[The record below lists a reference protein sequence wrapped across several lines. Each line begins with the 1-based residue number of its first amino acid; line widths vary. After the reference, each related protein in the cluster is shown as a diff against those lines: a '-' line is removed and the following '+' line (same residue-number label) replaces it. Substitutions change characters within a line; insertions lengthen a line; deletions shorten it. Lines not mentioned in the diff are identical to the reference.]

1 VIIEVDTDSPVPPFE
16 QLRARICE
24 LITTGQLA
32 AGTRLPTVRQL
43 ARDLNLSAN
52 TVARTYRALEAENL
66 IDTRGRQGTFVAR
79 RPTPTR
85 AQRKR
90 QLEHAAQQYIAAA
103 RALNAD
109 DDTIVT
115 ILRSTLTDDDP
126 SVR

>member
-1 VIIEVDTDSPVPPFE
+1 VIIEVDADSPVPPFE
-16 QLRARICE
+16 QLRARMCD
-24 LITTGQLA
+24 LITTGQLPGGA
-32 AGTRLPTVRQL
+32 RLPTVRQL

-85 AQRKR
+85 AQRQR
-90 QLEHAAQQYIAAA
+90 QLEHAARHYIASA

-109 DDTIVT
+109 DDTIVAV
-115 ILRSTLTDDDP
+115 LRNTLSVSGP
-126 SVR
+126 SAR

>member
-1 VIIEVDTDSPVPPFE
+1 VIIEVDSDSPVPPFE
-16 QLRARICE
+16 QLRAHICE

-66 IDTRGRQGTFVAR
+66 IDTRGRQGTFVAH

-85 AQRKR
+85 AQRQR
-90 QLEHAAQQYIAAA
+90 QLEHAAQQYIVAA

-109 DDTIVT
+109 DDTIVAV
-115 ILRSTLTDDDP
+115 LRRTLSDANPYT
-126 SVR
+126 R